1 MKLLKT
7 AFVTC
12 IFWGLFVSTGVAGA
26 RRVSSCDEM
35 VKTWTSAPAK
45 DERSRTA
52 YIKWKKDNYYDVLI
66 SITER
71 PIVYKNNAS
80 LDFDKDGI
88 LCEEFYEGRAVAENK
103 ARSMAGYAEIISC
116 SIKFWTWDSVRKIC
130 VKP

>member
-1 MKLLKT
+1 MKLAK
-7 AFVTC
+7 AVFAIC
-12 IFWGLFVSTGVAGA
+12 IVVGSIVPTGVAAA

-45 DERSRTA
+45 DERSRTS

-66 SITER
+66 SITVR
-71 PIVYKNNAS
+71 PLAYKNNAS
-80 LDFDKDGI
+80 FDFDKDGI
-88 LCEEFYEGRAVAENK
+88 LCEEFYESRAVAENK
-103 ARSMAGYAEIISC
+103 ARAMAGYAEIISC